1 MSANGDMS
9 LDYKQACET
18 VACLDYSALRGNMP
32 CTSVVVHTRI
42 TANTII
48 SSTVIFLKE
57 CRSRSVSRGFLRGGM
72 LMQPLICA
80 SFPRRRIQTAYINE
94 SAVAGAQRARN
105 DEVGLNRL
113 RHIVSLSYSPPP
125 ICRSLSG
132 LGWP

>member
-72 LMQPLICA
+72 RYAAPHL
-80 SFPRRRIQTAYINE
+80 RI
-94 SAVAGAQRARN
+94 
-105 DEVGLNRL
+105 
-113 RHIVSLSYSPPP
+113 LSQEAHTNSIYQ
-125 ICRSLSG
+125 
-132 LGWP
+132 